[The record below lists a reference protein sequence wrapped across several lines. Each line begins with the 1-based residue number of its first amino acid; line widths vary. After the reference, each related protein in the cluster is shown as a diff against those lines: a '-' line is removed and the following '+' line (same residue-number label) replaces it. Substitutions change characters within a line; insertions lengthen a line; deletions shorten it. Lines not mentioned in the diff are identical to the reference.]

1 MKIVRRDY
9 GQGAGKQEALLN
21 APGNELAIDRMIYR
35 KMGSH
40 TDNKVLTT
48 PSSNSTDWERFLLDM
63 NKLHNKKYYDD
74 TILVTADLVA
84 LDKYLG
90 QLGVSEIY
98 PFKQDTY
105 NSPNV
110 LKDIPQTEYR
120 VLSVMDT
127 NGNDIEHLVDLSD
140 DTVLVYYT

>member
-1 MKIVRRDY
+1 MKLIRRDY
-9 GQGAGKQEALLN
+9 GQGSGEEEQSLDDDQLV
-21 APGNELAIDRMIYR
+21 LDRLIYR
-35 KMGSH
+35 KIGSY
-40 TDNKVLTT
+40 TDNKAIVT
-48 PSSNSTDWERFLLDM
+48 PQGNDTDFHRWLLDM